1 MRKDMNNIKKE
12 LYKIISNKIIWVAL
26 LIILAIP
33 FIISFIEYF
42 TRIDYLNYWTNSY
55 YIIECNSESKF
66 LEEIENA
73 KKAIEEIHTQFVE
86 GFLTTDQY
94 EDGVIM
100 ANKRVSIYEYMMNN
114 NIDFNSSAPLDG
126 IFYSNNPNNSLYF
139 INFYFSGVTLF
150 SIMIITFL
158 SSTILNTSEFDLKV
172 AKYVYQGSINKRGK
186 IQRVKFFVVF
196 MLAFIIFIFDCLLLL
211 AFASPFDSSIK
222 TILIIKSETS
232 IIMMSSS
239 LVTFYIVLSYV
250 VESIFYL
257 LIFFSISRLISNLF
271 ISVISQVAFCFL
283 FSDLPTRINN
293 HFFSLLTKPFFN
305 LIVANYSTGEIVT
318 NIVFK
323 LVIAIGL
330 FTLSS
335 VYVRKREI

>member
-1 MRKDMNNIKKE
+1 MNNIKKE

-55 YIIECNSESKF
+55 YIIACNSESEF

-86 GFLTTDQY
+86 GFITTAQY
-94 EDGVIM
+94 DEGLIM

-172 AKYVYQGSINKRGK
+172 AKYVYQGSVNKRGK
-186 IQRVKFFVVF
+186 V
-196 MLAFIIFIFDCLLLL
+196 
-211 AFASPFDSSIK
+211 
-222 TILIIKSETS
+222 
-232 IIMMSSS
+232 
-239 LVTFYIVLSYV
+239 
-250 VESIFYL
+250 
-257 LIFFSISRLISNLF
+257 
-271 ISVISQVAFCFL
+271 
-283 FSDLPTRINN
+283 
-293 HFFSLLTKPFFN
+293 
-305 LIVANYSTGEIVT
+305 
-318 NIVFK
+318 
-323 LVIAIGL
+323 
-330 FTLSS
+330 
-335 VYVRKREI
+335 